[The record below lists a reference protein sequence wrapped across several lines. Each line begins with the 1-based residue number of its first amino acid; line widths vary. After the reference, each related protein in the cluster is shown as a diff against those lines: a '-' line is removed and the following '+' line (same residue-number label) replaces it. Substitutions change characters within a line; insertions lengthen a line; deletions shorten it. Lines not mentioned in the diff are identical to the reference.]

1 MLEIETVGVQAE
13 RDLVEAVKKMRERI
27 REHGSSI
34 GSHEAR
40 TRTSLIDP
48 MLYAL
53 GWDVGDPAQVTIERR
68 TESGRPDYALLG
80 VAGKPVLLIEAKKL
94 SVAVTREAMRQVAS
108 YVMTEN
114 MDRDY
119 KVQFCACT
127 NGDVWKVFDV
137 MASGTVLEI
146 QISIDNAAD
155 CSFKLLGLWRK
166 SLVDGSLRTAVK
178 LISAK
183 PNRPA
188 DQVTTLDDSEDP
200 AGDDAWTLANLKA
213 EDGEPSSITFPGED
227 AKELHT
233 QKDLL
238 VSVAEYLVR
247 TGSLTTRNATLPSGP
262 RRYITHSSPRHPSDM
277 PFAGPVK
284 LARRIHLETSNSFAQ
299 TIKYA
304 QKLLEHYRPGA
315 QLAGRVRLA

>member
-34 GSHEAR
+34 GSYEAR
-40 TRTSLIDP
+40 TRASLIDP
-48 MLYAL
+48 VLYAL
-53 GWDVGDPAQVTIERR
+53 GWDVGDPAQVTIEPR

-94 SVAVTREAMRQVAS
+94 AVTREPLDQVVS
-108 YVMTEN
+108 YVVTEN
-114 MDRDY
+114 MRRDY

-137 MASGTVLEI
+137 TSGPVLEI
-146 QISIDNAAD
+146 QISVDDAAD
-155 CSFKLLGLWRK
+155 CGFKLLGLWRK
-166 SLVDGSLRTAVK
+166 SLIDGSLRTAVK
-178 LISAK
+178 LPSTT
-183 PNRPA
+183 PMRSA
-188 DQVTTLDDSEDP
+188 DQVTTLDDSEEP

-213 EDGEPSSITFPGED
+213 EDEEPSSITFPGED

-247 TGSLTTRNATLPSGP
+247 TGSLTARNATLPSGP
-262 RRYITHSSPRHPSDM
+262 KRYITHSSPRHPSDK

>member
-1 MLEIETVGVQAE
+1 
-13 RDLVEAVKKMRERI
+13 MRERI

-188 DQVTTLDDSEDP
+188 DQVTTLDDSEEP

-213 EDGEPSSITFPGED
+213 EDGE
-227 AKELHT
+227 
-233 QKDLL
+233 LL

-247 TGSLTTRNATLPSGP
+247 TGSLTARNATLPSGP